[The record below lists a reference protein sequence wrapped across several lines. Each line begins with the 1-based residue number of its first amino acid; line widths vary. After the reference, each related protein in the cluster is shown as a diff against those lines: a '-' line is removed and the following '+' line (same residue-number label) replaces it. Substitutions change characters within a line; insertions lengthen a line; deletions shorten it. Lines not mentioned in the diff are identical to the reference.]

1 MSEQVLLYRF
11 GQWEVDFLLREL
23 RFDGAVVPIGG
34 RSFEI
39 LQILV
44 QAASKL
50 VTKDELMDRVW
61 SGRVVNENTIE
72 VHISAIRKA
81 LGKDRKLL
89 RTASGR
95 GYRLTGDWIV
105 ASDGAGDPH
114 PVSEGPW
121 IASSSLPSFRSEL
134 IGRTSALEDLCA
146 LLTAHRL
153 VTLTGPGGIG
163 KTRLAI
169 DAARGLLQ
177 DFHGQ
182 CAFVDLA
189 PLADPG
195 LLPSTVSAA
204 LGLTR
209 GAEISPSAVARA
221 IGRQRFLIVLDNCEH
236 VIDAAAQISDTIVR
250 SCPRMT
256 ILSTSRE
263 LLRIEGEFI
272 YRVPPLSVP
281 PVEMRTSSSIAS
293 HGAVEL
299 FIARLRAQSSSLAL
313 SPGDLTTIGGICRR
327 LDGIPLAIEFAA
339 AQAATLG
346 LAYVADRLNDIFS
359 VLVRGSRTALPRHQ
373 TLRATL
379 DWSFG
384 LLSAAEQSCLRRLAV
399 FVGGFTLK
407 AAVAVVGG
415 PDNLDQRVA
424 DVIGNLV
431 AKSLVS
437 LDDIEGA
444 PRWRL
449 LETTRAY
456 AREKLRESGHEQET
470 SQRHALYFKDRCAG
484 GASASGDPQVLHPLS
499 FYRREIDNIRAALD
513 WAFLPG
519 GDATIGVALTV
530 AAIPVWCQLSLLVE
544 CRARVEHVLNSP
556 EVGALNAHL
565 RLELVAALGFA
576 MTNSTGLLP
585 ETIAVLQSAL
595 ALARQM
601 GDVDHEMRALWSLWT
616 CRFNNAENRGSLEI
630 ANQFVDIATNAGS
643 DEDLLVGK
651 RLMGVTL
658 HYMGHQV
665 GARSALQMMVEGYR
679 PAYHERHRIRF
690 QFDQLA
696 LGRAVLAR
704 VLWLQGL
711 ADQALWLTRKN
722 VDHAVEVGHAIST
735 CYALAEGACP
745 VALMARDLEAAE
757 RYVRMLLDTATR
769 HDLPF
774 WESWGH
780 CLEAE
785 LLVQR
790 GDAILGAQALVEATK
805 AFRDGGWGTR
815 IPEFLGTT
823 GKALGLAGR
832 PSEGIFMVEEALT
845 LCAKEGKRWCTAEL
859 LRVKGELILHN
870 DPDRGPV
877 EAEMLFRESL
887 DLAHQQ
893 GALAFELRAAISL
906 AGIGRL
912 RSDSTALAPLSL
924 IYGRFK
930 EGFGTLDLREARELL
945 ATPHKLERAL

>member
-1 MSEQVLLYRF
+1 MSQQVVLYRC

-23 RFDGAVVPIGG
+23 RLNGSIIPIGG

-44 QAASKL
+44 QSAFKF
-50 VTKDELMDRVW
+50 VTKDELMNRVW
-61 SGRVVNENTIE
+61 PGGVVNENTIE

-89 RTASGR
+89 RTSSGR
-95 GYRLTGDWIV
+95 GYRLVGDWIV
-105 ASDGAGDPH
+105 DYDRVGEAH
-114 PVSEGPW
+114 PVSESPRG
-121 IASSSLPSFRSEL
+121 ASSNLPSFGSEL
-134 IGRTSALEDLCA
+134 IGRTSALEDLRD
-146 LLTAHRL
+146 LLFAHRL

-169 DAARGLLQ
+169 EAARSLLE

-195 LLPSTVSAA
+195 LVPSTVSAA
-204 LGLTR
+204 LGLPS
-209 GAEISPSAVARA
+209 GMGISPSAIARA
-221 IGRQRFLIVLDNCEH
+221 IGRQPFLLVLDNCEH
-236 VIDAAAQISDTIVR
+236 VIDAAAQIADTIVR
-250 SCPRMT
+250 SCPRT
-256 ILSTSRE
+256 IILSTSRE
-263 LLRIEGEFI
+263 LLRIEGEFV
-272 YRVPPLSVP
+272 YRVPSLTVP
-281 PVEMRTSSSIAS
+281 PVEMQAPSLVAS

-299 FIARLRAQSSSLAL
+299 FIARLRAQSSGLAL
-313 SPGDLTTIGGICRR
+313 SPVDLETIGRICRR

-346 LAYVADRLNDIFS
+346 LAHIADGLNDIFS

-384 LLSAAEQSCLRRLAV
+384 LLSAAERSCLCRLAV
-399 FVGGFTLK
+399 FSGGFTVK

-415 PDNLDQRVA
+415 PDDSDHRVA

-431 AKSLVS
+431 AKSLVT
-437 LDDIEGA
+437 LDDIEGT

-456 AREKLRESGHEQET
+456 AREKLREGGHEQEA
-470 SQRHALYFKDRCAG
+470 SRRHALYFKDCCAG
-484 GASASGDPQVLHPLS
+484 GESTSGVAQLS

-513 WAFLPG
+513 WAFSPDG
-519 GDATIGVALTV
+519 NPAISVALTV

-544 CRARVEHVLNSP
+544 CRVRLEHALNSP
-556 EVGALNAHL
+556 EVGALNARL

-576 MTNSTGLLP
+576 MTNSTGLPP
-585 ETIAVLQSAL
+585 ETMAVLESAL
-595 ALARQM
+595 ELAREV
-601 GDVDHEMRALWSLWT
+601 GDVDHQLRALWSTWT
-616 CRFNNAENRGSLEI
+616 CRFNNAENRKSLEI
-630 ANQFVDIATNAGS
+630 ANQFIDLATKVES
-643 DEDLLVGK
+643 DADLLVGK

-658 HYMGHQV
+658 HYMGDQV
-665 GARSALQMMVEGYR
+665 GARSALQMMVECYR

-690 QFDQLA
+690 QFDQLT

-711 ADQALWLTRKN
+711 ADQALRLTKETIN
-722 VDHAVEVGHAIST
+722 NAVEVGHAIST

-745 VALMARDLEAAE
+745 VALMACDLEAAE
-757 RYVRMLLDTATR
+757 SYVRMLLDTATR

-774 WESWGH
+774 WESWGR
-780 CLEAE
+780 CLEGE

-790 GDAILGAQALVEATK
+790 GDVILGAQVLVAAIN

-815 IPEFLGTT
+815 LPELLGAS
-823 GKALGLAGR
+823 GKALGLVGH
-832 PSEGIFMVEEALT
+832 PSEGISVVDDALT
-845 LCAKEGKRWCTAEL
+845 LSAKEGKRWCTADL
-859 LRVKGELILHN
+859 LRIKGELLLQV
-870 DPDRGPV
+870 DPDYGLV
-877 EAEMLFRESL
+877 EAETLFRESMN
-887 DLAHQQ
+887 LARLQ
-893 GALAFELRAAISL
+893 GALAFELRAAMSL
-906 AGIGRL
+906 ARIGTL
-912 RSDSTALAPLSL
+912 RNDSTALAPLSL
-924 IYGRFK
+924 IYSQFK
-930 EGFGTLDLREARELL
+930 EGFDTSDLHEARAWL
-945 ATPHKLERAL
+945 ATSHKLKRAL